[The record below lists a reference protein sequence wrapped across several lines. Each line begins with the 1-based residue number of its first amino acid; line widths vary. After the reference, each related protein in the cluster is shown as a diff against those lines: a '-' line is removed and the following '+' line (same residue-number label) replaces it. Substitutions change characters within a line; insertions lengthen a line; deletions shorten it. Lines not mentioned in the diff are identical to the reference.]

1 MRKNILSWPL
11 GDGVED
17 TTGIAHQVDNLVDIF
32 IFINLVFQPFFQRQV
47 GHVSD
52 RHLDISL
59 IKPGLKTGPSQSD
72 RLDNSGVRTSTSHST
87 LSYLKQA
94 QIPFKCQSWPIALIS
109 WCVWQK
115 EGWCEAGPP
124 HRWEAAL
131 VELLQE
137 RPGALEEPAK
147 VALDKVRLARISHYH
162 ILYCRPVWSQAGEG
176 LVVILCFMKSL
187 RKTTARVLTI
197 ICL

>member
-17 TTGIAHQVDNLVDIF
+17 PTGIAHQVDNLVDIF
-32 IFINLVFQPFFQRQV
+32 IFDSIFIFINLVFQPFFHLQV

-59 IKPGLKTGPSQSD
+59 IKPGLKTSPSQSD

-94 QIPFKCQSWPIALIS
+94 QIPFKCQCWPVAMIS
-109 WCVWQK
+109 WCVWQNGGLIK
-115 EGWCEAGPP
+115 QDLLTVGNPLLLSFCRRGQEHLKSPP
-124 HRWEAAL
+124 RW
-131 VELLQE
+131 
-137 RPGALEEPAK
+137 RST
-147 VALDKVRLARISHYH
+147 R
-162 ILYCRPVWSQAGEG
+162 
-176 LVVILCFMKSL
+176 
-187 RKTTARVLTI
+187 
-197 ICL
+197 